1 MVEESFLVAKEQLE
15 YNRTHGGFKMEF
27 RNFITTDYPKSF
39 FDKIYSIESFE
50 HVRPHEMYPLAQK
63 LFHTLKP
70 GGTATHQ
77 ISIRLPV
84 PIPANAP
91 VVQIFFPGTI
101 ATPYIHFLHDC
112 ERAGF
117 RVTHQSIVDYR
128 PTLRHWFDRLVANR
142 ERAIELATRLDNPLL
157 LGRALVQTGTADVM
171 DDRFEG
177 LQRIRRGIELGRQR
191 DLPAL
196 VAHGLSQIG
205 SGCGEMRRYEEAVP
219 ALLEGSAFAASISI
233 LRTRGFPSAR

>member
-1 MVEESFLVAKEQLE
+1 
-15 YNRTHGGFKMEF
+15 
-27 RNFITTDYPKSF
+27 
-39 FDKIYSIESFE
+39 
-50 HVRPHEMYPLAQK
+50 MYPLAQK

-142 ERAIELATRLDNPLL
+142 ERAIELA
-157 LGRALVQTGTADVM
+157 GVRAYNRYLCFFPCAWRFF
-171 DDRFEG
+171 DDG
-177 LQRIRRGIELGRQR
+177 IGMTIRISMEK
-191 DLPAL
+191 
-196 VAHGLSQIG
+196 
-205 SGCGEMRRYEEAVP
+205 
-219 ALLEGSAFAASISI
+219 
-233 LRTRGFPSAR
+233 PSATQRLSSRKASNDISMPNETVAGELVGAGAGN